1 MLSWEWD
8 FQLIFSSFILLGYTF
23 WWSTF
28 LFPYLRRQSQKY
40 EIITSEISLGVS
52 VIIPFRNEAHRIKPL
67 LDSILQ
73 LQFTGPIEFLFCDDH
88 SEDHSAQLIS
98 VFLTNCQLQCHLLQV
113 DIGKKG
119 KKAALKTGI
128 ESAKYPII
136 FTTDADC
143 QLHPFCIETMLKQ
156 MQLSKANLVLGDVSY
171 RWVTNAGN
179 KSSRSN
185 PLQVY
190 QCVENAVLSA
200 IGWVESQKNNA
211 AVANG
216 ANLMFAKS
224 DFLSLGGYQGNE
236 HIGSGDDVFT
246 LEKFLLSPQHK
257 VIHAAHPNAVVYT
270 PYESNFTAFFH
281 QRIRWM
287 KKTFLQKTQKTA
299 LKQVL
304 IGLYMVSLWVISG
317 CSVYRGSYE
326 TLALVWLGKLLV
338 DSAGVH
344 ILCKRENPNPLT
356 VVLVSALQVFWLP
369 LLAII
374 AIFTPYK
381 WKSRKYQF

>member
-1 MLSWEWD
+1 MFRWD
-8 FQLIFSSFILLGYTF
+8 LLLIFTSIILLGYTY
-23 WWSTF
+23 WWCSF
-28 LFPYLRRQSQKY
+28 LFPYLRRQSQKQ
-40 EIITSEISLGVS
+40 EFLPSEMSPGVS

-67 LDSILQ
+67 LDSIQPLS
-73 LQFTGPIEFLFCDDH
+73 LTGPIELLFCDDH
-88 SEDHSAQLIS
+88 SEDHSAELIRT
-98 VFLTNCQLQCHLLQV
+98 FQATCQFQSRLLPV
-113 DIGKKG
+113 APGKKG
-119 KKAALKTGI
+119 KKAALQLGI

-143 QLHPFCIETMLKQ
+143 QLHPLCIETMLKQ
-156 MQLSKANLVLGDVSY
+156 MQLQQANLVLGDVSY
-171 RWVTNAGN
+171 RWVPAAGN

-200 IGWVESQKNNA
+200 IGWVESQNHNA

-270 PYESNFTAFFH
+270 PYESDFTAFFH
-281 QRIRWM
+281 QRMRWM

-304 IGLYMVSLWVISG
+304 VGLFMVSLWVISG
-317 CSVYRGSYE
+317 FSVYRGTYE

-338 DSAGVH
+338 DSAGVRM
-344 ILCKRENPNPLT
+344 LCRTENPNPLT
-356 VVLVSALQVFWLP
+356 VVWVSALQVFWLP
-369 LLAII
+369 CLAI
-374 AIFTPYK
+374 AALLLPYR
-381 WKSRKYQF
+381 WKARPYRA